1 MKVKR
6 FKDYKEKPWK
16 EYENFLIVESE
27 QEQNLK
33 FKMKELYNNKI
44 ITNSEYSTFLD
55 MVKSLELDDVDDD
68 L

>member
-1 MKVKR
+1 MKR
-6 FKDYKEKPWK
+6 INEDKPWK
-16 EYENFLIVESE
+16 QFENFLIVESE

-33 FKMKELYNNKI
+33 FKMKELYNNKL

-55 MVKSLELDDVDDD
+55 MVKSLELDSVDDD